1 MTVINSFPIN
11 ASKLS
16 EKPEATG
23 LIDGSEF
30 LTLIQGGVNKK
41 ITGNNFNDIYKKQA
55 DVLGLFEYSATST
68 YVIGSLVRQTGTSNV
83 YKSITNANFGNALT
97 DTTKWQL
104 CGDLTNLLKIPTT
117 YKVVNTEA
125 DFGVA
130 SGGEIILTNGICYIV
145 NSTTVIAN
153 TLVIPAGANIQIV
166 SAALTKAVVY
176 TGVGALFKAT
186 SAFGIVVTREVIF
199 QAPNG
204 TIYDILPVAGAGTF
218 YHISSIIANAVAG
231 GTVRCA
237 TFTAFFAQFQQIGTG
252 ITFEN
257 NSSLVS
263 LSHTSSVAFRN
274 VGTNMFTFKGNIPDI
289 AILDSRFV
297 PTSLDTVY
305 DLQPSLETFST
316 NIVVNSTTGYPSG
329 AGQVFAP
336 TSLKQ
341 DYKKAYFAGNV
352 GITDSTVSSQ
362 MAFINSALT
371 TDIITVNVRALINAT
386 WDTQLQERFLLVDH
400 CTFDNAANTITT
412 RLVDNTTAYNHGL
425 ANDQK
430 IKFKTGGTLPPEI
443 LPDTLYYIIS
453 ATATT
458 FQISLTLGGSLI
470 DFSTNGTGTHYL
482 LHKDGLNRASW
493 ILYDGITQEKINING
508 SVSGLGLVAGDKV
521 FFASVVK
528 LDSSLAITTELD
540 LFGKGS
546 NTTVDNLIAGSSSLI
561 TIAQLLPQE
570 SLRFF
575 ITNKTDNADLV
586 VQDASITLLKI

>member
-11 ASKLS
+11 ASKISEQPLS
-16 EKPEATG
+16 TG
-23 LIDGSEF
+23 LADGNEL
-30 LTLIQGGVNKK
+30 LTLIQDGVNKK
-41 ITGNNFNDIYKKQA
+41 IACNNFYDLYKKQA
-55 DVLGLFEYSATST
+55 DLLGLFEYSVSST
-68 YVIGSLVRQTGTSNV
+68 YVIGSVVRQTGTSNI
-83 YKSITNANFGNALT
+83 YKSLVNANLGNALT

-104 CGDLTNLLKIPTT
+104 CGDLSNLLKIPTT
-117 YKVVNTEA
+117 YKTVNTEA

-130 SGGEIILTNGICYIV
+130 SGDEILLTSNITYV
-145 NSTTVIAN
+145 TNTTTPVSK
-153 TLVIPAGANIQIV
+153 TLVIPAGGNVMIV
-166 SAALTKAVVY
+166 SAALTKAIVY
-176 TGVGALFKAT
+176 VGTGTLWKAP
-186 SAFGIVVTREVIF
+186 SAFGIVVLREIIC

-204 TIYDILPVAGAGTF
+204 TLFDTALGAGQWFSVSTI
-218 YHISSIIANAVAG
+218 YANAVAG
-231 GTVRCA
+231 GTIRNA
-237 TFTAFFAQFQQIGTG
+237 TFTALFTQFTAIGTG

-257 NSSLVS
+257 NASQVS
-263 LSHTSSVAFRN
+263 LSHTASTAWRN
-274 VGTNMFTFKGNIPDI
+274 VGTNMFTFKGNIPDV

-305 DLQPSLETFST
+305 DFQPSLETFGT

-341 DYKKAYFAGNV
+341 DYKKSYFAGNV

-362 MAFINSALT
+362 MAFADSVLN
-371 TDIITVNVRALINAT
+371 TDIITINTRALLNAVWT
-386 WDTQLQERFLLVDH
+386 TQLQERMLLVDH

-425 ANDQK
+425 VNGNQV
-430 IKFKTGGTLPPEI
+430 KFKTGGTLPPEI
-443 LPDTLYYIIS
+443 LLDTIYYVIS

-470 DFSTNGTGTHYL
+470 DFTTNGTGTHYL
-482 LHKDGLNRASW
+482 LHKEGVNRASW
-493 ILYDGITQEKINING
+493 ILYDGITTEKINING

-546 NTTVDNLIAGSSSLI
+546 NATVDNLIAGSSSVI
-561 TIAQLLPQE
+561 TIAQLAPQE

-575 ITNKTDNADLV
+575 ITNKTDNADLNIN
-586 VQDASITLLKI
+586 DASITLLKI